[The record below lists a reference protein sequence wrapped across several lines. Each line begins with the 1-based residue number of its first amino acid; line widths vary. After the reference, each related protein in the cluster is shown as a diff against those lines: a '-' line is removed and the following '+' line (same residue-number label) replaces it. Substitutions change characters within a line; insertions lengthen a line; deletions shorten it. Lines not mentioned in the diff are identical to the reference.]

1 MLQETRALGPK
12 LDAVHVIPGDSANK
26 LVEEIVSSE
35 VIKYGVIEIYQD
47 NLSMREC
54 CEKLGLSF
62 HSLGFKEKNLPKQF
76 LSLVFSLHQKRP
88 KTLFLHSFYPSL
100 FGIGIVLLFP
110 RMKVISVRHHN
121 QVHLLSKNRKGIY
134 LDRLISRLTYKTV
147 AVSNAVKDTLI
158 NQGCD
163 SEKIEVIHNGIRRH
177 KLTNHPVTTKS
188 SKLRILAAGRLDWQ
202 KNYETMLQVAVELDR
217 LEIDFTLSILGSG
230 SETYRSRLF
239 QMTSELNLDSKV
251 KWLGWQKGI
260 EEWFADSDIFL
271 HTALDEACPLVLIE
285 ALLFGIPIVSS
296 DSGGSKEV
304 LSPLYQ
310 GCPSTEMSAYV
321 RQILLTW
328 ENIVECSASAVSN
341 VSTAE
346 SRFGAE
352 RMRLAYEDLTLDLIS
367 KGN

>member
-1 MLQETRALGPK
+1 MFRQFK
-12 LDAVHVIPGDSANK
+12 LVGLKQDAVHVIPGDSTNK

-47 NLSMREC
+47 NQSMREC
-54 CEKLGLSF
+54 CKKLGISF
-62 HSLGFKEKNLPKQF
+62 DSLGFKEKKLPKQF
-76 LSLVFSLHQKRP
+76 LSLVFSLFQNRP

-110 RMKVISVRHHN
+110 GIKVISVRHHN

-134 LDRLISRLTYKTV
+134 LDRLIARLTYKTV
-147 AVSNAVKDTLI
+147 AVSNAVKVTLI

-163 SEKIEVIHNGIRRH
+163 PKKIVVIHNGIRRSNLI
-177 KLTNHPVTTKS
+177 KHPISTKKP
-188 SKLRILAAGRLDWQ
+188 KLRILAAGRLDWQ
-202 KNYETMLQVAVELDR
+202 KNYETMLQVSEELDR
-217 LEIDFTLSILGSG
+217 LGIDFTLSILGSG
-230 SETYRSRLF
+230 SETYRSRLI

-251 KWLGWQKGI
+251 KWLGWQKDI

-296 DSGGSKEV
+296 NSGGSKEV

-310 GCPSTEMSAYV
+310 GCPSTEISVYV
-321 RQILLTW
+321 SQILLTW
-328 ENIVECSASAVSN
+328 ENIIECSAAAIANISFVEN
-341 VSTAE
+341 
-346 SRFGAE
+346 RCGAE
-352 RMRLAYEDLTLDLIS
+352 RMRRAYEELTLDLINTA
-367 KGN
+367 K